1 MEREM
6 VSARPRLDWIDNLRW
21 LVIVLVVLVHVCAT
35 YSGLGSWYYHEEGRP
50 EVASQLVFYAFE
62 LFSQAFFMGFLFLL
76 AGYFVPPAYE
86 RKGAGRF
93 VLDRFARL
101 GVPTLVFMFVLHPL
115 TELIKKAFLRPPPFR
130 LADIPAFFEWYVG
143 NLVFFR
149 ETGPLWFALAL
160 LVFCLVYAGARRLA
174 EGAARLKRRAARLKR
189 RAARLKRRAALLK
202 RPFGARERL
211 RTGRLGRSRRAAPSH
226 GLVAALI
233 ALMASASFL
242 VRLAQPMGS
251 SWYNMQ
257 LCFFPQYVILFL
269 LGLWARHSGFLG
281 SVPYRFGMRWFRLA
295 LAVGIP
301 LWLFLL
307 VLGGALSGNE
317 EAFAGGLRWQAAAYA
332 LWEAFFCVG
341 ISLGLIVLY
350 RERANFRGRFTG
362 FLADNNFGVYV
373 FHTPILVAVSLA
385 FRNQAAPPLAK
396 ALLVAALV
404 LPACFLFAALVR
416 RLPGLRRLFS

>member
-1 MEREM
+1 MEQAM

-21 LVIVLVVLVHVCAT
+21 LVIVLVVLVHVAVT
-35 YSGLGSWYYHEEGRP
+35 YSGLGSWYYHEEARLD
-50 EVASQLVFYAFE
+50 VASQIVFFAFE

-76 AGYFVPPAYE
+76 AGYFVPAAYD

-93 VLDRFARL
+93 ALDRLVRL
-101 GVPTLVFMFVLHPL
+101 GAPTAVFVFVLHPL
-115 TELIKKAFLRPPPFR
+115 TEFIKKAFLRPPLR
-130 LADIPAFFEWYVG
+130 WADIPVFFGEYFG

-160 LVFCLVYAGARRLA
+160 LVFCLVYAAVRRLA
-174 EGAARLKRRAARLKR
+174 EG
-189 RAARLKRRAALLK
+189 
-202 RPFGARERL
+202 FGARPAGEP
-211 RTGRLGRSRRAAPSH
+211 RTARPGRLRRAAPTH
-226 GLVAALI
+226 GTVAALI
-233 ALMASASFL
+233 ALLAAASFL
-242 VRLAQPMGS
+242 VRLVQPIGT

-269 LGLWARHSGFLG
+269 IGLWSRRSGFLS

-295 LAVGIP
+295 LMAGIP
-301 LWLFLL
+301 AWAILL
-307 VLGGALSGNE
+307 V
-317 EAFAGGLRWQAAAYA
+317 AGGLFSGNLEAFGGGLHWQAAAYS

-341 ISLGLIVLY
+341 ISLGLLVLY
-350 RERANFRGRFTG
+350 RERANIRGRLTG

-385 FRNQAAPPLAK
+385 FRTQAAHPLAK

-404 LPACFLFAALVR
+404 LPACFLVAALVR